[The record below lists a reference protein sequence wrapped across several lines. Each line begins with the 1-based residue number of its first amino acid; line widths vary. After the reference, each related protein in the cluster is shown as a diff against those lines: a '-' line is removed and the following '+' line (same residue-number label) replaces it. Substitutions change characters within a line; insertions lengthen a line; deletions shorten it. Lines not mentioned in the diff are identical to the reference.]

1 LLVKQ
6 QNKTQHIMRKFVLI
20 ALVALLAV
28 AAAQEIT
35 DFKFKNLTHSNNN
48 NKTSNKSLFANK
60 TGGGVGNNI
69 IIKSKN
75 FTNHGRLVAN
85 KTGSWLN
92 KNKNFSKNITGK
104 ISNLLGRLDKKNTSV
119 VGRPNRIP
127 LRPNHTILGRPNRT
141 FIGRP
146 NKTNRTNKTGR
157 IPTGLKS
164 WPTRNGLEDEE
175 SSEATEDFSAV
186 GPKNHTSRNRS
197 YLKGRPEWSNK
208 SSKSNKTGKTVK
220 ASNGGFFEAIKS
232 WFFAEDDV
240 VVDEEEEDYTIK
252 NKTVS
257 PKNKSVG
264 LWGKVSS
271 WFGGK
276 KNDTKKPQPQKKNT
290 TTNVTPV
297 QNKKKN
303 SSSSSNKTQ
312 PEKKNISN
320 KTQPQKKN
328 SSNKTQPQKKNTTTT
343 NVTQV
348 QKNNGSSNKTQ
359 PKKNISNKTQ
369 PQKNNSQKNQTKK
382 INQLELED
390 LAWNSDKK
398 PTPGLLGSSLPPF

>member
-1 LLVKQ
+1 
-6 QNKTQHIMRKFVLI
+6 MRKFVLI
-20 ALVALLAV
+20 ALVALFAV

-35 DFKFKNLTHSNNN
+35 DFKFKNLTHSNN
-48 NKTSNKSLFANK
+48 KTFNKSIFANK
-60 TGGGVGNNI
+60 IGGVGNNI
-69 IIKSKN
+69 VVKSKN
-75 FTNHGRLVAN
+75 FTNHVRSVAN
-85 KTGSWLN
+85 KTGSWVN
-92 KNKNFSKNITGK
+92 KNKNFSKSITGK
-104 ISNLLGRLDKKNTSV
+104 IPNLGRPILGRPDKKNTSV
-119 VGRPNRIP
+119 VGRPNRTFV
-127 LRPNHTILGRPNRT
+127 LRPNHTIRPNRT
-141 FIGRP
+141 FIRRP

-157 IPTGLKS
+157 IVGGLQS
-164 WPTRNGLEDEE
+164 WFSGNGLEGEE

-186 GPKNHTSRNRS
+186 GPKNRTSRNRTF
-197 YLKGRPEWSNK
+197 LKGRPDWSNKSNK
-208 SSKSNKTGKTVK
+208 SSKSNKTGKAAK
-220 ASNGGFFEAIKS
+220 ASEGGFFEAIKS
-232 WFFAEDDV
+232 WFLAEDQQEDDV
-240 VVDEEEEDYTIK
+240 VEEEEDYTVK

-290 TTNVTPV
+290 TNVTQV
-297 QNKKKN
+297 QKKN
-303 SSSSSNKTQ
+303 SSS
-312 PEKKNISN
+312 
-320 KTQPQKKN
+320 

-343 NVTQV
+343 ANVTQP
-348 QKNNGSSNKTQ
+348 QKKNISNKTQ
-359 PKKNISNKTQ
+359 PQKKNTSNKTQ